1 MPSQKPSMIDALRAK
16 HDPHYQL
23 AGKVEGLEKDLPI
36 QISQL
41 HKTLSKSFV
50 MQRKTLVRVLGLE
63 KRVDELESAKESVQ
77 EAVEQLEE
85 VVEEIPEELDEL
97 IDDVRA
103 EKEVGGTATK
113 TKPKIKAK
121 KRKVKGKDIKPKI
134 DAEKFKKGTALDD
147 GYASRV
153 LGVDE
158 EGEYLS
164 KEERIAKFKGK
175 ALAKPEDLKPED
187 KEESS
192 DVDSE
197 DIKQEDKAEIGEDQ
211 DKLDKI
217 IKFLNVDVKD
227 KIDEINQSAIEIK
240 DILVTQGDLA
250 DDRDEAL
257 RQSILSDRKKER
269 EKNLEKKKK
278 SVGDKM
284 IETVTKPVGN
294 FLNKLIK
301 FVMMTFVGSVIAR
314 VVTLLRD
321 PAQLLDPIKRFF
333 NLAIGLVNAVMKGMW
348 NITGAPMNFIIGG
361 INKGVSSL
369 LNAINKATGLLKIPP
384 IEAPQIP
391 LIPGPPEFEYIPL
404 SKTAQEKNEAVAM
417 AGGGIVP
424 GYNEGGKVQTRGVIT
439 DPEEIKK
446 EKEYMLKFVNEERE
460 FQGLP
465 PLKEITLAPGVEL
478 TKMLGPGPR
487 TKEESTTD
495 IDFGTMTRSTA
506 TSKWVEGKGTKLSGE
521 VGGLTEA
528 DREKFIAENPIVRQL
543 ANVKDQVEL
552 DKLGSSIGAKAKMS
566 GGGLVQNLNVRRQGF
581 SGGGFVPYSEFTLG
595 TGHNV
600 INTAPGN
607 IMGYNKGGKVPGS
620 GTGDTVPAMLTPGEF
635 VMSKGAVDKI
645 GADNL
650 MAMNKAGGG
659 TNVPKMM
666 KFAGGG
672 VVPEIGT
679 PPKKGGKVVVIGG
692 GGGSSAPRGVAASG
706 SSGESRRF
714 SSTDP
719 NNMTIPVVKSLYNIM
734 S

>member
-63 KRVDELESAKESVQ
+63 KRVDELEAAKESVQ

-85 VVEEIPEELDEL
+85 EVVEEIP
-97 IDDVRA
+97 V

-211 DKLDKI
+211 DKLDRI

-227 KIDEINQSAIEIK
+227 TIDEINQSAIEIK

-257 RQSILSDRKKER
+257 RQSILSDRKKQR
-269 EKNLEKKKK
+269 ENKLEKKKK

-333 NLAIGLVNAVMKGMW
+333 NLAIGLVNAVMRGMW

-417 AGGGIVP
+417 AGGGVVPGSFENITNTETTSSSNSTSNFSFEKTYVSPEEAKERVAAMGMPSMELMDGTVVPDFGKMGGDSVTQGLQLTRDIMVENGASPDKIAKMDELMAMPDAQPKSIANKINQIVP
-424 GYNEGGKVQTRGVIT
+424 GSMENTMMNVG
-439 DPEEIKK
+439 D
-446 EKEYMLKFVNEERE
+446 
-460 FQGLP
+460 
-465 PLKEITLAPGVEL
+465 
-478 TKMLGPGPR
+478 
-487 TKEESTTD
+487 D
-495 IDFGTMTRSTA
+495 IS
-506 TSKWVEGKGTKLSGE
+506 
-521 VGGLTEA
+521 
-528 DREKFIAENPIVRQL
+528 
-543 ANVKDQVEL
+543 
-552 DKLGSSIGAKAKMS
+552 AKAKMS
-566 GGGLVQNLNVRRQGF
+566 GGGIVPGPYPTTNL
-581 SGGGFVPYSEFTLG
+581 LG
-595 TGHNV
+595 MGHNV
-600 INTAPGN
+600 IDTAPNN
-607 IMGYNKGGKVPGS
+607 IMGYNKGGKVPGQ
-620 GTGDTVPAMLTPGEF
+620 GEGDTVPAMLTPGEF
-635 VMSKGAVDKI
+635 VMSKGAVDQI
-645 GADNL
+645 GADKL
-650 MAMNKAGGG
+650 MAMNAAGGG
-659 TNVPKMM
+659 TNQPKLM

-672 VVPEIGT
+672 MVPGID
-679 PPKKGGKVVVIGG
+679 PPSGRGGGVVVIGG
-692 GGGSSAPRGVAASG
+692 GGKQSSQASSSTGTGVNTPV
-706 SSGESRRF
+706 F

-719 NNMTIPVVKSLYNIM
+719 NNITTPVVKSLYNIM